1 MGEVAKYREV
11 EAPVEKV
18 YSYWRDFTNFPNF
31 MPNVKQVRPLNGD
44 DRLTHWEVEGPAGM
58 NAEWDAEITEDVPN
72 EKIAWR
78 SVEGSKVET
87 NGVVRFDDRDGK
99 TNIEVALDYAP
110 PAGVAGEVVAK
121 LWGDDPS
128 KQVDEALDRFADIVR
143 GCRGSGRRPSN
154 APKKAWR
161 TVAWPNARGV
171 ISLGTPSLPRA
182 GCLRSTSAESG

>member
-31 MPNVKQVRPLNGD
+31 MPNVKPVRPLNGD

-128 KQVDEALDRFADIVR
+128 KQVDEALDRFAEIVR
-143 GCRGSGRRPSN
+143 G
-154 APKKAWR
+154 W
-161 TVAWPNARGV
+161 
-171 ISLGTPSLPRA
+171 
-182 GCLRSTSAESG
+182 